1 MLVTLYQASSSFS
14 QPLFGHLSDA
24 GGRTRWMA
32 WSGVA
37 LSGTAAAALGLAPSL
52 GVVAIALLVGGWAP
66 RCTTR

>member
-1 MLVTLYQASSSFS
+1 VLVTLYQASSSFS